1 MFPGT
6 TVPKS
11 ALIISLFSLFGMGN
25 SDRFSIGFAIM
36 RCLLVDKPWD
46 CHPSNALEEL
56 LWVKKPKRGFPNFR
70 FLDEFWLTEMDFQAH
85 GTNLL
90 WRLVTEN
97 TEIDCLQQKPLYPV
111 DPVTNPV
118 LCALPEQ
125 RVNHLNIAVTGAQ
138 IGKVVMASHVW
149 KATAFLIATL
159 VLLISYFRESKDLQ
173 APPVLKG
180 WPVLGE
186 ALTFQKDPR
195 KLIEYGYQ
203 NFGKTLS
210 RSFGIRLASFTH
222 FILTQSADLELMLDD
237 NEYEAKF
244 SLHEF
249 FKIINIAIIT
259 NKENF
264 ESDLHSKLMRTHLSN
279 PQTVARFQETVDH
292 ASSLFLSRNPLVVD
306 GKSSERH
313 NGLNDYITRY
323 ITFVMSRCMVGP
335 DSFDDPKLLQTFM
348 EFNNNAIEAM
358 GLGQLLPTFL
368 QFIAARTINKN
379 FKTIRKVLIPV
390 IQRRKTGS
398 AEKRDGLI
406 NFLDFILDTV
416 SDNERAAGMS
426 GFLLL
431 RKTHHHDTL

>member
-97 TEIDCLQQKPLYPV
+97 TEIKCLQQKPLYPV
-111 DPVTNPV
+111 HTVTNPV
-118 LCALPEQ
+118 LCALPDQ
-125 RVNHLNIAVTGAQ
+125 TVDHLNIAVTGAQ
-138 IGKVVMASHVW
+138 IGKVVVKPHLW
-149 KATAFLIATL
+149 KASAFLIVTL
-159 VLLISYFRESKDLQ
+159 VFIILHFKETKDLHT
-173 APPVLKG
+173 PPVLKG

-195 KLIEYGYQ
+195 KLLENGYQ
-203 NFGKTLS
+203 KFGKTLS

-222 FILTQSADLELMLDD
+222 FVLAQSVDLELMLDD

-279 PQTVARFQETVDH
+279 PETVFRFQETIH
-292 ASSLFLSRNPLVVD
+292 LASKLFLRRNPLVLNC
-306 GKSSERH
+306 KSSERH
-313 NGLNDYITRY
+313 NGLNGYITKY
-323 ITFVMSRCMVGP
+323 ITFVVSRCMVGP
-335 DSFDDPKLLQTFM
+335 DSFDDPELLQTFM
-348 EFNNNAIEAM
+348 DFNNNAIEAM

-368 QFIAARTINKN
+368 QFLAARTIKTN

-390 IQRRKTGS
+390 IQRKKAGP
-398 AEKRDGLI
+398 AEKRDRLI
-406 NFLDFILDTV
+406 DFLDFILDTV
-416 SDNERAAGMS
+416 NDNERAAGMHS
-426 GFLLL
+426 Y
-431 RKTHHHDTL
+431 

>member
-6 TVPKS
+6 TVPKT

-46 CHPSNALEEL
+46 CHPSNALEEI
-56 LWVKKPKRGFPNFR
+56 LWIKKPKKGFPNFR

-97 TEIDCLQQKPLYPV
+97 TEIECLQQKPLYPV
-111 DPVTNPV
+111 DPITNPV
-118 LCALPEQ
+118 LCTLPYQ
-125 RVNHLNIAVTGAQ
+125 KVDHFNIAVISAQ
-138 IGKVVMASHVW
+138 IGKVVIKSHAW
-149 KATAFLIATL
+149 KATALLIATL
-159 VLLISYFRESKDLQ
+159 LLIISYFRDSKDPHV
-173 APPVLKG
+173 PPVLKG
-180 WPVLGE
+180 WPILGE

-195 KLIEYGYQ
+195 KLLEYGYQ
-203 NFGKTLS
+203 RFGKTLS

-222 FILTQSADLELMLDD
+222 FVLAQSVDLELMLDD

-259 NKENF
+259 RNENF
-264 ESDLHSKLMRTHLSN
+264 ESDLHSKLMRNHLSN
-279 PQTVARFQETVDH
+279 PETVSRFQETVDH
-292 ASSLFLSRNPLVVD
+292 ASNLFLRRNPLVLQ

-313 NGLNDYITRY
+313 QGLNDYITRY
-323 ITFVMSRCMVGP
+323 ITFVTSRCMVGA
-335 DSFDDPKLLQTFM
+335 DSFDNPKLLQTFM

-358 GLGQLLPTFL
+358 GLGQLLPGFL
-368 QFIAARTINKN
+368 QFIASRTINKN

-390 IQRRKTGS
+390 IQRRKSYPPG
-398 AEKRDGLI
+398 KRDELI

-416 SDNERAAGMS
+416 TDSERAAGMS
-426 GFLLL
+426 ES
-431 RKTHHHDTL
+431 